1 MRSCSKAVLLVID
14 GLRPDAIGPETM
26 PTLSELRERFWSAA
40 GAVTV
45 RPSVTVAA
53 LSSLATGVSP
63 STHGLIEPGLSSLG
77 ALRSVQP
84 LPQHLRR
91 YRRATTVVTSDLPGS
106 ALLVARTLLGLA
118 GVGRVETSGATPA
131 EVAAGG
137 LRAVGRPEDGLT
149 IIYLNDTD
157 RAGHAYGWMSASYL
171 EAAARADGAVAIL
184 AELAERDEILLV
196 VTADHG
202 GGGVAPNDHDAPH
215 PVNDAI
221 PLILAGPAIRRG
233 ARSNRA
239 AALLDIP
246 PTILHALG
254 VPIPPAYEGRVL
266 AEAFQKE
273 AALVA

>member
-40 GAVTV
+40 GAETV

-53 LSSLATGVSP
+53 LSSLATGVNP
-63 STHGLIEPGLSSLG
+63 STHGLIQPGLASLG

-84 LPQHLRR
+84 LPQHLH
-91 YRRATTVVTSDLPGS
+91 RRATTVVTGDLPGS

-137 LRAVGRPEDGLT
+137 LRAVDRSGDGLT

-157 RAGHAYGWMSASYL
+157 RAGHAHGWMSASYL
-171 EAAARADGAVAIL
+171 EAAARADGAVALL
-184 AELAERDEILLV
+184 AELAEREEMLLV